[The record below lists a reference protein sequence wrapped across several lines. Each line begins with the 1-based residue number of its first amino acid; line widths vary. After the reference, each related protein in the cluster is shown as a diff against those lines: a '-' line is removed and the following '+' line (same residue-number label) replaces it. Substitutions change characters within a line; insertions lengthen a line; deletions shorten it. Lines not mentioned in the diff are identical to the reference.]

1 MNQNR
6 TSDKNRSYSQ
16 NDVQSGSESKTHIGK
31 IDADK
36 FTSFVSKRLGAENNS
51 IVAPPSNGIDA
62 GVIDIGNGKV
72 LVVAEDPILAIP
84 GQPLEMFGWYTVHIG
99 ASDVAVMGVKPEFM
113 TYTLLLP
120 PETPD
125 SHLEII
131 IDSIHKAALELGIAI
146 IGGHTGFYP
155 GFSAPTIGG
164 ITVFG
169 ITEKD
174 KYITPAMAKP
184 GNEIILTKGPAIET
198 TGILSVFREKELSEK
213 IDARILEKA
222 KDFCKKITV
231 VEDALTAFSSGKV
244 TAMHDATEGG
254 VIGGLFEIA
263 NASNVGMIIDEN
275 LFFYPEEVRLVCKNL
290 NIDPVEAISEGSL
303 LIAAE
308 KGSSA
313 SIIENLEK
321 KGISATVIGHVT
333 DNPDER
339 VINRENGDLQELR
352 VPAEDPFWKAFF
364 AN

>member
-1 MNQNR
+1 MNQNNLNNNQ
-6 TSDKNRSYSQ
+6 SDSQTDIQNR
-16 NDVQSGSESKTHIGK
+16 DISKIHIGK

-36 FTSFVSKRLGAENNS
+36 FTSLISKKLGAKNNS
-51 IVAPPSNGIDA
+51 IVVPPKNGIDA

-125 SHLEII
+125 SHLETII
-131 IDSIHKAALELGIAI
+131 YSIHKAALELGIAI

-174 KYITPAMAKP
+174 KYITPAMARP
-184 GNEIILTKGPAIET
+184 GNEVILTKGPAIEA

-213 IDARILEKA
+213 MDVTILGKA
-222 KDFCKKITV
+222 KELCKKITV

-254 VIGGLFEIA
+254 VIGGLFEMA
-263 NASNVGMIIDEN
+263 NASNVGMFIDES
-275 LFFYPEEVRLVCKNL
+275 LFFYPEEVRLVCRNL
-290 NIDPVEAISEGSL
+290 NIDPIEAISEGSL
-303 LIAAE
+303 LIATE
-308 KGSSA
+308 KESSA
-313 SIIENLEK
+313 SIIKNLEK
-321 KGISATVIGHVT
+321 KGISATVIGYVT
-333 DNPDER
+333 NNPDER
-339 VINRENGDLQELR
+339 VIKRENGNLQRLK
-352 VPAEDPFWKAFF
+352 VPDEDPFWKVFF
-364 AN
+364 TN